1 MNYSQML
8 LCVALLLS
16 FGVTAQQQS
25 EERKIPNI
33 TPNNHYNNPAS
44 YAESDHYKIAK
55 AKGSLVYGI
64 NYIFEGI
71 SASDVSQQ
79 LIDEIDPYR
88 YLNYFRDYEKVF
100 IEIEGQNLMMILF
113 PIKSVRL
120 NELNEND

>member
-1 MNYSQML
+1 ML
-8 LCVALLLS
+8 LCVVLLLC

-25 EERKIPNI
+25 EERNIPNI
-33 TPNNHYNNPAS
+33 TPNNNYNNPAS
-44 YAESDHYKIAK
+44 YAEFDHYKIAK
-55 AKGSLVYGI
+55 AKGSLVYGMD
-64 NYIFEGI
+64 YIFEGI

-100 IEIEGQNLMMILF
+100 IEIEGQNLVMILF